1 MDVAWFQSS
10 QLIFAAL
17 SSIVIGEQRVTFFM
31 CFQLIQTILH
41 QNHRVEFQ
49 ALHLSRRLSLDMEIR
64 LQYDPSPSTNARG
77 STTT

>member
-1 MDVAWFQSS
+1 MVSKQPADIRRIILDCDRRATSY
-10 QLIFAAL
+10 
-17 SSIVIGEQRVTFFM
+17 FFM